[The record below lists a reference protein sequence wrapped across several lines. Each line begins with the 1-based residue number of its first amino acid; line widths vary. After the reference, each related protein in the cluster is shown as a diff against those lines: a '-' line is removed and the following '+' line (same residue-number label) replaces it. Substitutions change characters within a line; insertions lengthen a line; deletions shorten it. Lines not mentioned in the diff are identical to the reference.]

1 MVGDFINLDDL
12 VIGGVQVSQ
21 IPCNTNTVFNAFA
34 VKYDL
39 FTVRFGNIQDDLDAG
54 DIECKAVEPMSSYSS
69 IFWRTSASVKGV
81 PKTGVLISFSK

>member
-39 FTVRFGNIQDDLDAG
+39 FTVRFGNI
-54 DIECKAVEPMSSYSS
+54 
-69 IFWRTSASVKGV
+69 
-81 PKTGVLISFSK
+81 